1 MKFEKYRISDELKE
15 NLLNIGFHRATDIQ
29 FKAIPPIMNGE
40 DVLAIAQTGTG
51 KTGAFAIPIINSIQ
65 ELKQTLKDN
74 KSIKGKVNIK
84 FIKCLILVPTRELTK
99 QIGKVFSQLT
109 KNTKVTSYAV
119 YGGVEQDPQI
129 RQLEGGIDILIATP
143 GRMFDLIAQGFIDV
157 SRVKTLVLDE
167 ADRMLDLGFVKD
179 INSIKTKLPRRHQT
193 LFFSATINPK
203 IKKLAYSQ
211 ISGSA
216 MRIQVSPENL
226 VSKNIAHFITRVQ
239 MDEKRHLLVHFLNET
254 PEAKI
259 IVFVRT
265 QVRAERVLNHL
276 LKHEIQAVNIHGG
289 MDQKDREKS
298 LEFFRELKSGVLIA
312 TDVSARGIDLPGIT
326 HVINY
331 DLPDDPEN
339 YIHRVGRT
347 GRGFNKGDALSFVS
361 AEEHEKLKLIEEFIQ
376 TKIPELKSQKTF
388 LMEAST
394 VHLDNSKVDSSK
406 DQKTIGDSS
415 DKLSDKT
422 PATKPKNLKKT
433 LSVSEMLAHE
443 ESLAYGLKPKKPRKK
458 RSK

>member
-15 NLLNIGFHRATDIQ
+15 NLLAIGFHRSTDIQ

-51 KTGAFAIPIINSIQ
+51 KTAAFAIPVINAIQ
-65 ELKQTLKDN
+65 EFKMTFKANSRYKN
-74 KSIKGKVNIK
+74 KNPDMPKENSK
-84 FIKCLILVPTRELTK
+84 FIKCLVLVPTRELTK
-99 QIGKVFSQLT
+99 QIGQVFSQLA

-119 YGGVEQDPQI
+119 YGGVETDPQV

-143 GRMFDLIAQGFIDV
+143 GRMFDLIAQGYIEV
-157 SRVKTLVLDE
+157 SRVKILVLDE
-167 ADRMLDLGFVKD
+167 ADRMLDLGFIKD

-211 ISGSA
+211 ISSNA

-226 VSKNIAHFITRVQ
+226 VSQNISHFITKVG
-239 MDEKRHLLVHFLNET
+239 MDDKRHLLVNFLNEI
-254 PEAKI
+254 PDAKI

-276 LKHEIQAVNIHGG
+276 IKNEIQAVNIHGG
-289 MDQKDREKS
+289 MDQKEREKS
-298 LEFFRELKSGVLIA
+298 LEFIRENKTAILIA
-312 TDVSARGIDLPGIT
+312 TDVTARGIDLPGVT

-347 GRGFNKGDALSFVS
+347 GRGFNKGDALAFC
-361 AEEHEKLKLIEEFIQ
+361 APEEIEKLKAIEEFIQ
-376 TKIPELKSQKTF
+376 TKIPELTPQEGFVKEVAAKKSLK
-388 LMEAST
+388 S
-394 VHLDNSKVDSSK
+394 
-406 DQKTIGDSS
+406 
-415 DKLSDKT
+415 LSIQ
-422 PATKPKNLKKT
+422 
-433 LSVSEMLAHE
+433 EMLALE
-443 ESLAYGLKPKKPRKK
+443 ESIAFGEPDKKVKKRKPKK
-458 RSK
+458 

>member
-1 MKFEKYRISDELKE
+1 MKFDKYRISEELKE
-15 NLLNIGFHRATDIQ
+15 NLTSIGFHKSTDIQ

-51 KTGAFAIPIINSIQ
+51 KTGAFSIPVINSIQ
-65 ELKQTLKDN
+65 EFKQAAKDN
-74 KSIKGKVNIK
+74 KFKSDKGNSK
-84 FIKCLILVPTRELTK
+84 FIKCLVLVPTRELTK
-99 QIGKVFSQLT
+99 QIGKVFSQLA

-129 RQLEGGIDILIATP
+129 KQLTGGVDILIATP

-157 SRVKTLVLDE
+157 GKVKTLILDE
-167 ADRMLDLGFVKD
+167 ADRMLDLGFIKD

-211 ISGSA
+211 INSNA

-226 VSKNIAHFITRVQ
+226 VSQNISHFITKVK
-239 MDEKRHLLVHFLNET
+239 MDEKRHLLVNFLNQNLKT
-254 PEAKI
+254 KL

-276 LKHEIQAVNIHGG
+276 LKNEIQAVSIHGG
-289 MDQKDREKS
+289 MDQKQREQS
-298 LEFFRELKSGVLIA
+298 LESFAAKKAGVLIA

-347 GRGFNKGDALSFVS
+347 GRGFNKGDALAFCSP
-361 AEEHEKLKLIEEFIQ
+361 EEIEKRKAIEEFIQ
-376 TKIPELKSQKTF
+376 TKIPELKSTESAK
-388 LMEAST
+388 
-394 VHLDNSKVDSSK
+394 KV
-406 DQKTIGDSS
+406 
-415 DKLSDKT
+415 
-422 PATKPKNLKKT
+422 LKKEM
-433 LSVSEMLAHE
+433 SVSEMLTIE
-443 ESLAYGLKPKKPRKK
+443 ENAAYGKKKQKTRKPD
-458 RSK
+458 

>member
-1 MKFEKYRISDELKE
+1 MKFDKYRISQELKD
-15 NLLNIGFHRATDIQ
+15 NLIAIGFHRSTDIQ

-51 KTGAFAIPIINSIQ
+51 KTGAFAIPVINSIQ
-65 ELKQTLKDN
+65 EFKEAAKNN
-74 KSIKGKVNIK
+74 KAIKGKVNTK
-84 FIKCLILVPTRELTK
+84 FIKCLVLVPTRELTK
-99 QIGKVFSQLT
+99 QIGKVFSQLS

-143 GRMFDLIAQGFIDV
+143 GRMFDLIAQGFIEV
-157 SRVKTLVLDE
+157 SKVKTLVLDE
-167 ADRMLDLGFVKD
+167 ADRMLDLGFIKD

-211 ISGSA
+211 ISSSA

-226 VSKNIAHFITRVQ
+226 VSQNISHFVTKVE
-239 MDEKRHLLVHFLNET
+239 MDEKRHLLVNFIKEA
-254 PEAKI
+254 PEAKL

-276 LKHEIQAVNIHGG
+276 LKNEIPAVNIHGG
-289 MDQKDREKS
+289 MDQKERESS
-298 LEFFRELKSGVLIA
+298 LESFRDLKSGVLIA

-339 YIHRVGRT
+339 YVHRVGRT
-347 GRGFNKGDALSFVS
+347 GRGFNKGDALSFC
-361 AEEHEKLKLIEEFIQ
+361 ATEEKEKLKLIEEFIQ
-376 TKIPELKSQKTF
+376 TKIPELKAQAGFRTEQVVLKD
-388 LMEAST
+388 LDDDQDAS
-394 VHLDNSKVDSSK
+394 LRDLLSKNSDEKSK
-406 DQKTIGDSS
+406 SK
-415 DKLSDKT
+415 
-422 PATKPKNLKKT
+422 LKKQM
-433 LSVSEMLAHE
+433 SISEMLALE
-443 ESLAYGLKPKKPRKK
+443 ESIAYGTKLKKRKK
-458 RSK
+458 KK